1 MQIIIHN
8 VCLTLLDK
16 VVKKGKK
23 DKKTKK
29 TVRQSGVRREGCG
42 CFRAEGGPVKSVR
55 AGGRGRGLVG
65 RGSKAGWCVWQV
77 PGYMRGGEGLR
88 S

>member
-29 TVRQSGVRREGCG
+29 TVRQ
-42 CFRAEGGPVKSVR
+42 
-55 AGGRGRGLVG
+55 
-65 RGSKAGWCVWQV
+65 
-77 PGYMRGGEGLR
+77 
-88 S
+88 